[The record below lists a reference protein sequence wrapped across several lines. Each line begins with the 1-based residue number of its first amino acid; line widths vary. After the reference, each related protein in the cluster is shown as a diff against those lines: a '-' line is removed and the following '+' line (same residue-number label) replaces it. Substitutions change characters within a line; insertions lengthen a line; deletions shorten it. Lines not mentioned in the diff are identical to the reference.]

1 MPVYKKNKSKL
12 IFYDKLTIV
21 KVNLKILKNVKEIDK
36 TQFFSPISSNL
47 QFHFS
52 ILFNSLFSFLIILKE
67 RKSIINLFLITFSE
81 YFTDNYH
88 QNCVTP

>member
-1 MPVYKKNKSKL
+1 MKSKNKL

-21 KVNLKILKNVKEIDK
+21 KVNLKFLKIVNEIDK
-36 TQFFSPISSNL
+36 TQFFLSHFILPTIS
-47 QFHFS
+47 FF

-67 RKSIINLFLITFSE
+67 RKLIINLFLLTFSD

-88 QNCVTP
+88 SNYVTP

>member
-1 MPVYKKNKSKL
+1 MKNKSKL

-21 KVNLKILKNVKEIDK
+21 KVNLKFLKIVNEIDK
-36 TQFFSPISSNL
+36 TQFFSPISYYL
-47 QFHFS
+47 QFYIF

-67 RKSIINLFLITFSE
+67 RKLIINLFLLTFSD

-88 QNCVTP
+88 SIYVTP